1 MTQDPGNRRNR
12 ERPNNSQDQRTS
24 RPKKSPSFL
33 KLQTIKLLRGAIAI
47 LEGTLEKLEADP
59 SAPLLPPLPSSWR
72 RVLQSLRIFLPAS
85 INRKISDWG
94 LTGAIAG
101 LLVIVVWT
109 ATLLFPAKPT
119 EQVAQLPPKDTSE
132 IVENPPVEPE
142 AEIPEITDLEIPE
155 MAETPPEETQLPP
168 LLPSLEEPETSQEA
182 DLDIAEPEPEDLE
195 NNLENNL
202 ENIIEQPQLN
212 LSPEELLIASIQDR
226 VAEVTSQ
233 YAEEIIQ
240 SIKAN
245 FRSSILQVTVSNSW
259 YELTEKRQNKLA
271 NKMFNQAQELDF
283 RTLEII
289 DIAEN
294 LVARSPVVGSQMIIL
309 RSSPIGLSLES

>member
-1 MTQDPGNRRNR
+1 MTQDPGKGPNP
-12 ERPNNSQDQRTS
+12 ERPNNSEYQRTS

-33 KLQTIKLLRGAIAI
+33 KLQTIKLLRGAIAF

-72 RVLQSLRIFLPAS
+72 RVLQPLRIFLPAS

-109 ATLLFPAKPT
+109 AIAWFPAKPT
-119 EQVAQLPPKDTSE
+119 EQVAQLPPKDTTE

-142 AEIPEITDLEIPE
+142 AEIPEIPDLEIPE

-168 LLPSLEEPETSQEA
+168 LLPSLEEPETFPEA
-182 DLDIAEPEPEDLE
+182 DVDIAEPEPED
-195 NNLENNL
+195 L

-240 SIKAN
+240 SIQAN
-245 FRSSILQVTVSNSW
+245 FRSSILQVTVSNRW

-309 RSSPIGLSLES
+309 RSSPIGL